1 MGALNVLNVVY
12 MIDMS
17 ASEVTT
23 QGAIQIR
30 ILLLL
35 LLVVAVV
42 DVPPVNQLS
51 CPALPCSLADWYHQC
66 RTDIISCVNALSAL
80 RMYRAVRCG
89 AWETTMQQV
98 LNSLQPPHVCSFVMR
113 NVTVITG

>member
-1 MGALNVLNVVY
+1 MFQHRVNVGALNVLNVVY

-66 RTDIISCVNALSAL
+66 RTDIISCVIALPCICTV
-80 RMYRAVRCG
+80 RCGAVRCG
-89 AWETTMQQV
+89 AWETTIQQV
-98 LNSLQPPHVCSFVMR
+98 LNSLQPPHVCLL
-113 NVTVITG
+113 